1 MIGFNC
7 YYVVDNLI
15 IVRANLDPLLL
26 SFAFSENYFL
36 LRNYEEKNTFFS
48 LKSSFAHF
56 SASRGDYFSLKVYFS
71 QRINFFG
78 SQNLQSRFSVFNWQH
93 HILGINTNCSKKER
107 WYFLANYL
115 TNFAN
120 NILACH
126 PSRNVVTNLFA
137 PFVFGHRLIEA
148 NYLRASPAAP
158 RDSFVYFAIP
168 SIDIDRC
175 WRPAKCIHLRSFR
188 YQKWTRNKKIK
199 RSKRPT
205 SFTKGS
211 YCSFV

>member
-1 MIGFNC
+1 MK
-7 YYVVDNLI
+7 
-15 IVRANLDPLLL
+15 
-26 SFAFSENYFL
+26 
-36 LRNYEEKNTFFS
+36 KNTFFS

-78 SQNLQSRFSVFNWQH
+78 SQNLQSRFLVFNWQH

-120 NILACH
+120 NILARH

-175 WRPAKCIHLRSFR
+175 WRPGKVHCIYLRSFR
-188 YQKWTRNKKIK
+188 YYQKRTRNKKIK
-199 RSKRPT
+199 RFKRQHFFTMGT
-205 SFTKGS
+205 S
-211 YCSFV
+211 CCFV